1 MILFIQLSIQII
13 GVFLQST
20 AVWDIV
26 TIEITTYVMNINIAQ
41 WGDIM
46 QQKKSSEMLQ
56 TLKQQRVLLAI
67 SIFTI
72 VTVLLLINNYQL
84 LPSSNESGR
93 YAQLLGIALALFVGI
108 IAYFNIT
115 LAKRKQAQLL
125 DTQQQTHAISK

>member
-1 MILFIQLSIQII
+1 
-13 GVFLQST
+13 
-20 AVWDIV
+20 
-26 TIEITTYVMNINIAQ
+26 
-41 WGDIM
+41 M

-93 YAQLLGIALALFVGI
+93 YAQ
-108 IAYFNIT
+108 
-115 LAKRKQAQLL
+115 
-125 DTQQQTHAISK
+125 